1 MKENIPTASTLSE
14 DGRIYIDYDWYG
26 GGIPANVRFGSN
38 VYIDTAYGFVPYS
51 SEHDDGL
58 SLGDATGAY
67 DRSTFIVGARGRI
80 EVGDYTVLNGTYL
93 ISNARIN
100 IGSHC
105 LLAWG
110 SVVTDSWAGLEHAP
124 VEARRRILHAAAA
137 DPLRRLQPL
146 AEPRPVTL
154 EDNTW
159 VGFDSVILPGV
170 TLGRGS
176 IVGCKTVVKQDV
188 PPYAVVAGDPAR
200 VIRYLEPDD
209 TTEARQQ
216 ALRQYAR

>member
-1 MKENIPTASTLSE
+1 MKDNIPTAAALSE
-14 DGRIYIDYDWYG
+14 DGRIYIDYDWYD
-26 GGIPANVRFGSN
+26 GGIPSNVSFGSD
-38 VYIDTAYGFVPYS
+38 VYLDTAYGFALYC
-51 SEHDDGL
+51 SEHEPGL

-67 DRSTFIVGARGRI
+67 DRTSFVVGARGRI
-80 EVGDYTVLNGTYL
+80 EVGDYTILNGTYL
-93 ISNARIN
+93 VSNERIR

-105 LLAWG
+105 LIAWG
-110 SVVTDSWAGLEHAP
+110 SVITDSWVGLAHAP
-124 VEARRRILHAAAA
+124 LEARRRILGEAAA

-146 AEPRPVTL
+146 AAPRPVTL

-176 IVGCKTVVKQDV
+176 IVGCKTVVAEDV

-200 VIRYLEPDD
+200 IIRYLEPDD
-209 TTEARQQ
+209 TPEARAQ
-216 ALRQYAR
+216 ALRQFAR